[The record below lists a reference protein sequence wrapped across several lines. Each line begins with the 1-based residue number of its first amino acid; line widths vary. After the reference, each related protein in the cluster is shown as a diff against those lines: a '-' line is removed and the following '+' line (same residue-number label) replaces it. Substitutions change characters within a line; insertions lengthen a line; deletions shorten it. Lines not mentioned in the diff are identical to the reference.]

1 MDLSELG
8 GGPAASADFGKAAS
22 RLSTVF
28 AAARAS
34 RPKEKPKKKPPAG
47 SGAVAA
53 RAPPETPL
61 LSTRISR
68 KLRESRESASRRGDG
83 RTVAFAPSP
92 ARSPGEAPKTP
103 VTIPKL
109 DFGVPLDM
117 AQALAPAGPDE
128 SASADGVPEAKA
140 ATPSPRSFSLFG
152 DDAAPASGD
161 EESVDDLIARAAA
174 LRESAVAS
182 GELEPRAPEEPAK
195 PEEAAEKPAA
205 PEEPA
210 APSAPEPPA
219 EPEPA
224 AKAASPPKKP
234 GPIGG
239 AEPSTPARPA
249 PADELTFESAGTARS
264 RRSQG

>member
-1 MDLSELG
+1 MNH
-8 GGPAASADFGKAAS
+8 P
-22 RLSTVF
+22 F
-28 AAARAS
+28 A
-34 RPKEKPKKKPPAG
+34 
-47 SGAVAA
+47 
-53 RAPPETPL
+53 
-61 LSTRISR
+61 
-68 KLRESRESASRRGDG
+68 
-83 RTVAFAPSP
+83 
-92 ARSPGEAPKTP
+92 
-103 VTIPKL
+103 
-109 DFGVPLDM
+109 
-117 AQALAPAGPDE
+117 AQALDE

-152 DDAAPASGD
+152 DDAAPAGGD

-182 GELEPRAPEEPAK
+182 GELKPRAPEEPAK

-219 EPEPA
+219 EPEP

>member
-1 MDLSELG
+1 MLKLTTCLKLTWPDWYMAMRCLYVGMGDEPVG
-8 GGPAASADFGKAAS
+8 RPTNQQGACGC
-22 RLSTVF
+22 
-28 AAARAS
+28 ARAAFTDD
-34 RPKEKPKKKPPAG
+34 EG
-47 SGAVAA
+47 
-53 RAPPETPL
+53 PL
-61 LSTRISR
+61 LRGLELVDAAHDV
-68 KLRESRESASRRGDG
+68 LRNVHPHLVLVLEGKQPHRGC
-83 RTVAFAPSP
+83 S
-92 ARSPGEAPKTP
+92 SS
-103 VTIPKL
+103 I

-117 AQALAPAGPDE
+117 AQALAPAALDE

-152 DDAAPASGD
+152 DDAAPAGGD

-182 GELEPRAPEEPAK
+182 GELQPRAPEEPAK
-195 PEEAAEKPAA
+195 PEEAAEAAEKPAA

-219 EPEPA
+219 EPEP

>member
-1 MDLSELG
+1 M
-8 GGPAASADFGKAAS
+8 
-22 RLSTVF
+22 
-28 AAARAS
+28 
-34 RPKEKPKKKPPAG
+34 
-47 SGAVAA
+47 
-53 RAPPETPL
+53 
-61 LSTRISR
+61 
-68 KLRESRESASRRGDG
+68 
-83 RTVAFAPSP
+83 AFAPSP

-117 AQALAPAGPDE
+117 AQALAPAAVDE

-152 DDAAPASGD
+152 DDAAPAGGD

-182 GELEPRAPEEPAK
+182 GELQPRAPEEPAK
-195 PEEAAEKPAA
+195 PEEAAEAAEKPAA

-219 EPEPA
+219 EPEP

>member
-1 MDLSELG
+1 
-8 GGPAASADFGKAAS
+8 
-22 RLSTVF
+22 
-28 AAARAS
+28 
-34 RPKEKPKKKPPAG
+34 
-47 SGAVAA
+47 
-53 RAPPETPL
+53 
-61 LSTRISR
+61 
-68 KLRESRESASRRGDG
+68 
-83 RTVAFAPSP
+83 
-92 ARSPGEAPKTP
+92 
-103 VTIPKL
+103 
-109 DFGVPLDM
+109 M
-117 AQALAPAGPDE
+117 AQALAPAALDE

-152 DDAAPASGD
+152 DDVAATGD
-161 EESVDDLIARAAA
+161 EESVEDLIARAAA

-182 GELEPRAPEEPAK
+182 GELKPRAPEEPAK

-219 EPEPA
+219 EPEP